1 MVESVFCKVVVD
13 DDDDDDD
20 DDDGDGDDKVDLCIS
35 LPEKLHFFMTL
46 TDA

>member
-1 MVESVFCKVVVD
+1 MVESVFCKVVD

-20 DDDGDGDDKVDLCIS
+20 DDGDDKVDLCIS

>member
-1 MVESVFCKVVVD
+1 MVESVFCKVVD
-13 DDDDDDD
+13 DDDDDD
-20 DDDGDGDDKVDLCIS
+20 DGDDKVDLCIS